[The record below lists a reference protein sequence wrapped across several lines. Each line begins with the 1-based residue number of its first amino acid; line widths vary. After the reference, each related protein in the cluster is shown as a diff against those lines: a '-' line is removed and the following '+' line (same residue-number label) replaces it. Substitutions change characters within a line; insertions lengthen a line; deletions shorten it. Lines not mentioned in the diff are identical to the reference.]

1 MSSGGLQLTTGTS
14 LPSGV
19 RYEIHPLPIPTNQRL
34 PWLSKAPPSRNLPC
48 GVSLISANFSIGPTP
63 CGKGGRPQ
71 GWTGPALGACAWAL
85 GTSPSGAMAQK
96 RAIAPI
102 DKEWSRRRRLGIAS
116 LPVLS
121 DGVAGRPD
129 LARPVP
135 GSRDIGAVYCSGSR
149 RADPALPYQPRFPPL
164 PGQGVAPLVS
174 IGQGIWAAS
183 LPCDRPVTA
192 RMTVGASPGIRRG
205 RADT

>member
-102 DKEWSRRRRLGIAS
+102 DKEWSRRRRLGIAVPPRAYRTAS
-116 LPVLS
+116 Q
-121 DGVAGRPD
+121 AGAIWRDP
-129 LARPVP
+129 
-135 GSRDIGAVYCSGSR
+135 SRFPATSAPLIL
-149 RADPALPYQPRFPPL
+149 PALGEQ
-164 PGQGVAPLVS
+164 
-174 IGQGIWAAS
+174 
-183 LPCDRPVTA
+183 
-192 RMTVGASPGIRRG
+192 IRRSHIN
-205 RADT
+205 RDSRHSPV